1 MQKEKLVIFTLS
13 RQQKI
18 TPNCK
23 WGGGLWAGEG
33 EGAAAERLGRP
44 ASRQI
49 FFFSSLHVWVKTT
62 RNCLTRDLSCLGSGE
77 NVDVVDI

>member
-23 WGGGLWAGEG
+23 WGGGLWAGKG
-33 EGAAAERLGRP
+33 GQLLGAWGGLLSGRF
-44 ASRQI
+44 
-49 FFFSSLHVWVKTT
+49 FFFSLHMCVCVCEDHQELPTPG
-62 RNCLTRDLSCLGSGE
+62 RVGSGE
-77 NVDVVDI
+77 NVVVAVDI

>member
-23 WGGGLWAGEG
+23 WGGGLWAGKG
-33 EGAAAERLGRP
+33 GQLLGAWGGLLPGRF
-44 ASRQI
+44 
-49 FFFSSLHVWVKTT
+49 FFFSLHMCVCEDHQELPTPGRV
-62 RNCLTRDLSCLGSGE
+62 GSGE
-77 NVDVVDI
+77 NVVVVVDI